1 MVLDTHVLLWWTTA
15 PERLSA
21 RARRAMEHALRRGPL
36 TASTISLFEIVTA
49 GRRGR
54 LQLTISTAEWLAELP
69 RILDLRLEPVTTEIA
84 QAAGALADTIPGDP
98 ADRLIVATARAL
110 NARLV
115 TADQRLRRSGLVDT
129 VW

>member
-15 PERLSA
+15 PERISA
-21 RARRAMEHALRRGPL
+21 RARRAMEHALRRGPVV
-36 TASTISLFEIVTA
+36 ASTISLFEIVTA

-54 LQLTISTAEWLAELP
+54 LQLTISTADWLAELP
-69 RILDLRLEPVTTEIA
+69 RILDLRLEPVTTAIA
-84 QAAGALADTIPGDP
+84 QAAGAFPDAIPGDP

>member
-1 MVLDTHVLLWWTTA
+1 MLLWWTTA

-21 RARRAMEHALRRGPL
+21 RARRAMDRALRRGPVV
-36 TASTISLFEIVTA
+36 ASTISLFEIVTA

-69 RILDLRLEPVTTEIA
+69 RILDLRLEPVTAAIA
-84 QAAGALADTIPGDP
+84 QAAGALPDTAPGDP
-98 ADRLIVATARAL
+98 ADRIIVATARAL
-110 NARLV
+110 EARLV
-115 TADQRLRRSGLVDT
+115 TADRGLRGAGLVET